1 MFMQIR
7 QSDVPRAVAS
17 LLDTTKQ
24 LQEMLRLWSMSRATE
39 QHVSDVYVRLGTEFN
54 TTVVAFQNFGI
65 DLRCVH
71 TSFAPPP
78 LLADVVW
85 LLSSEIY
92 QIPQDLRAVLEACL
106 SEDPSAHALNKYLPR
121 VRQIIAT
128 LLRGLQSKQVAYSH
142 AIGDGSIRR

>member
-1 MFMQIR
+1 MSTATR
-7 QSDVPRAVAS
+7 QYMPPNGRLQTTNLLRQTDVPRAVAS

-65 DLRCVH
+65 DL
-71 TSFAPPP
+71 S
-78 LLADVVW
+78 D
-85 LLSSEIY
+85 IY
-92 QIPQDLRAVLEACL
+92 QIPQNLRAVLEACL